1 MANETHGNL
10 AVADLALKLVNTT
23 IRNVF
28 IHGKAGTGKTTFL
41 KQLKEQTTKNVM
53 VVAPTGV
60 AAVNAGGITIHSM
73 LNLPIGPYYP
83 GSALDEVRFNAAK
96 RLTINELELLVID
109 EVSMLRS
116 DTLDAVDT
124 LLRKVRQQPENPFGG
139 VQVVFIGDLFQLSP
153 VVTDIEWEQLKKW
166 YRSIYFIDSQVYAQ
180 AKPIYLELNKVFR
193 QTDSSFTEILNNIRS
208 GKLTQLQTEKLNT
221 RYQSGNTNP
230 SGTEKLIITT
240 HNHKVDYYNQQ
251 KLASIAGNERLYVAN
266 ISGDFDESS
275 APVEKKLRLKIG
287 AQVMLLK
294 NDNSSTT
301 PKYYNGKIGKV
312 NDMSDSTITVGFEG
326 TEDLVV
332 EREIWRSIDYTFDDK
347 QQAIDAKENGSFSQ
361 FPLKLAWAITV
372 HKSQG
377 LTFEKATIDLTE
389 TFSAGQVYVAVSRI
403 KSLDGLFLTAPIT
416 SGLIK
421 VDERITEFIA
431 HLQGELM
438 LSQDELELYQFQF
451 LKKIL
456 SNAFR
461 CEKLQNALQIEDQNF
476 PDQMRQAIASAR
488 SLVPISS
495 KFLLELEQYL
505 QKAEKDVPLIAT
517 RIKAAAGYFTA
528 EAAKTTEPIRGFIK
542 EHRSN
547 IHTKRYIPTLTAIV
561 KSLELT
567 VMGIQKVQILFDSLT
582 FGKTLDSALLEIS
595 SGVKMKH
602 AKATSRTIEVPTER
616 VTLQMFQN
624 GKTAVEI
631 AKDRSLTIDTIE
643 KHLSSFIKSG
653 EVFIDALINADD
665 LQIIISQLQASSDQ
679 SILQMKR
686 LLPAHISFGQISAAI
701 EYYKSNLKPV

>member
-1 MANETHGNL
+1 MENETHGNL

-23 IRNVF
+23 IRNIF

-96 RLTINELELLVID
+96 RLAVNELELLVID

-116 DTLDAVDT
+116 DTLDAVDA
-124 LLRKVRQQPENPFGG
+124 LLRKIRQKPENPFGG

-153 VVTDIEWEQLKKW
+153 VVTDAEWEQLKKW

-193 QTDSSFTEILNNIRS
+193 QTDSSFTEILNSIRN

-221 RYQSGNTNP
+221 RFQSRNTDP

-240 HNHKVDYYNQQ
+240 HNQKVDYYNQQ
-251 KLASIAGNERLYVAN
+251 KLAGIAGNERLYVASV
-266 ISGDFDESS
+266 SGDFDESS
-275 APVEKKLRLKIG
+275 APVDKRLLLKVG

-294 NDNSSTT
+294 NNNSSST

-312 NDMSDSTITVGFEG
+312 KEMSDSTITVGFGG

-389 TFSAGQVYVAVSRI
+389 TFSAGQVYVALSRI
-403 KSLDGLFLTAPIT
+403 TSLDGLFLTAPIT
-416 SGLIK
+416 SDLIK
-421 VDERITEFIA
+421 VDEQISEFIEQ
-431 HLQGELM
+431 LQEEPM
-438 LSQDELELYQFQF
+438 LSQDELDLYQFQF

-456 SNAFR
+456 NNAFG

-476 PDQMRQAIASAR
+476 PDQMRRAIASAR

-505 QKAEKDVPLIAT
+505 KKAEKDVPLIAK

-528 EAAKTTEPIRGFIK
+528 EAAKTTEPIRNFIK
-542 EHRSN
+542 ENRNN

-567 VMGIQKVQILFDSLT
+567 VTGMQKVQTLFDSLI

-595 SGVKMKH
+595 SGIKIKPARAV
-602 AKATSRTIEVPTER
+602 SRTIEVPTER
-616 VTLQMFQN
+616 VTLQMFQG
-624 GKTAVEI
+624 GKTAIEI

-653 EVFIDALINADD
+653 EVRIDALINADD
-665 LQIIISQLQASSDQ
+665 LQVIISKLQAASDQ
-679 SILQMKR
+679 SILQIKR

-701 EYYKSNLKPV
+701 EYYKSS